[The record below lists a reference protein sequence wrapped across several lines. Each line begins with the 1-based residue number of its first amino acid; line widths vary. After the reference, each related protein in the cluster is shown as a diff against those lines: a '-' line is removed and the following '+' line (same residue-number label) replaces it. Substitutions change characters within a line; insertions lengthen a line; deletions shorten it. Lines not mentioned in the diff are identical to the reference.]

1 MNEMRKLMETVEQ
14 FIDEERTS
22 DASTVRVL
30 GKTEFSM
37 SAEFS
42 GNAEDGE
49 GYAARTLRL
58 EVREY
63 KNNKFADDGIWVY
76 IIEDGY
82 DGFNLEFKLEDFK
95 RLVNTIGKLVKK
107 G

>member
-22 DASTVRVL
+22 DSSTVNVL
-30 GKTEFSM
+30 GKTEFSI
-37 SAEFS
+37 
-42 GNAEDGE
+42 DG
-49 GYAARTLRL
+49 GRVLNL

-63 KNNKFADDGIWVY
+63 KNNKFAEDGIHIY
-76 IIEDGY
+76 IVEDGY
-82 DGFNLEFKLEDFK
+82 DGFNLAFTLEEFKAF
-95 RLVNTIGKLVKK
+95 VNTIGKLVKK